1 MYPIFEFF
9 GREIPAY
16 GLMAVVGYL
25 LALALI
31 GIFAPSLG
39 LDRENAIYIFTLGVV
54 GALIGAKVFY
64 LIQVFPELIRD
75 LHLITEDFTTFR
87 LMYINGGMV
96 FYGGL
101 IGGILMAFYW
111 AKAFRVD
118 LREYLPI
125 LLPGLAI
132 FAGCGRLG
140 CFFAGCC
147 YGRETDGPIAV
158 VFSRSLYAPN
168 GVPLVPTQLI
178 EAAGQFLFA
187 LALLVVGR
195 KEKLRPHLL
204 AIYLTAYCLFRFVL
218 EFWRGDAARGSLWG
232 LSTSQWV
239 SILILLI
246 LAVSSCRRGKKCI

>member
-1 MYPIFEFF
+1 MNPIFEIF
-9 GREIPAY
+9 GRDIPAY
-16 GLMAVVGYL
+16 SLMAVAGFL

-31 GIFAPSLG
+31 GIFAPLFE

-64 LIQVFPELIRD
+64 LIQVFPSLIRD

-87 LMYINGGMV
+87 LLYINGGMV

-101 IGGILMAFYW
+101 IGGLLMAFYW
-111 AKAFRVD
+111 ARAFRVD
-118 LREYLPI
+118 LRDYLPL

-132 FAGCGRLG
+132 FAGSGRVG

-147 YGRETDGPIAV
+147 YGKETDGPIAV

-168 GVPLVPTQLI
+168 GVPLIPIQLI
-178 EAAGQFLFA
+178 EASGQLLFA
-187 LALLVVGR
+187 IALLVVGR

-218 EFWRGDAARGSLWG
+218 EFWRGDAVRGILWG

-239 SILILLI
+239 SIFILLI
-246 LAVSSCRRGKKCI
+246 VAVSSCRRAKKRI